1 MSKLNINDL
10 LTSLAKPASTS
21 KKGQQISTALP
32 IPKFVESVVN
42 DKNKKINVMSRKQ
55 EEMMRRESNYEMAK
69 E

>member
-1 MSKLNINDL
+1 
-10 LTSLAKPASTS
+10 
-21 KKGQQISTALP
+21 LP